1 MAANFRH
8 QARIAALQALFEA
21 DVTDH
26 AIDQVLQYRIN
37 NQTAGA
43 GAPEGDEADQSQ
55 ASNLP
60 DEVLPPD
67 VAKFCRQLVLGVWEH
82 RAQLDTWIEVAAPH
96 WPLYQMPPV
105 DKAILRMAIW
115 ELRVNQTN
123 PAPPKAVINEAVELA
138 KHFGGDQSGRFV
150 NGVLGSILTQKP
162 S

>member
-26 AIDQVLQYRIN
+26 QIEHVLNYRVN
-37 NQTAGA
+37 NQSPPGETAEGEE
-43 GAPEGDEADQSQ
+43 PEEV
-55 ASNLP
+55 LTTTLR

-67 VAKFCRQLVLGVWEH
+67 VARFCRKLVMGVWEN
-82 RAQLDTWIEVAAPH
+82 REQLDQWIVVAAPH

-115 ELRVNQTN
+115 ELRTNKDN

-150 NGVLGSILTQKP
+150 NGVLGAIMTQKP